1 MADQSAD
8 NRRTLERFL
17 DELARITGLRVCLYD
32 MSVFAADRTQVLAS
46 NALRHHR
53 CSLCSLMKTRE
64 DALDRCVAHDRMR
77 ARRAWDKGK
86 PIIDTCHA
94 GVTDLI
100 TPITIAG
107 QTPGVLFLGQTVTIP
122 QAQLETKL
130 KKLAQQFGFTQ
141 RQLDQAKRK
150 MSQRTR
156 KDIGSHRALL
166 AMITQFVVQQER
178 IRQLELEL
186 TKWRPDRT
194 KSLTPRQA
202 IEQGKIPTPLVDRL
216 IQSSNCEIQ
225 SPVHR
230 CLLLI
235 KQCYYKGIT
244 LEDAAQT
251 LHISSSH
258 LSRLFSQTTGISF
271 RSCLLETRLNA
282 GLNLVRRFHI
292 SITQATELL
301 GYRDPSIYLRSFK
314 RKTGMTPG
322 QFQRKH
328 PHDSAYFES

>member
-1 MADQSAD
+1 MADRSTE
-8 NRRTLERFL
+8 NRKTLERFL

-32 MSVFAADRTQVLAS
+32 MSVFAADRTDVLAS

-53 CSLCSLMKTRE
+53 CSLCSLMKTKQ
-64 DALDRCVAHDRMR
+64 DALDRCIAHDRLR

-107 QTPGVLFLGQTVTIP
+107 QAPGVLFLGQTVTIP
-122 QAQLETKL
+122 SPQLETKL
-130 KKLAQQFGFTQ
+130 KRLAHDFGFTH
-141 RQLDQAKRK
+141 RQLNEAKQK

-156 KDIGSHRALL
+156 KDIGSHRSLL
-166 AMITQFVVQQER
+166 KLITQFVAQQEH

-186 TKWRPDRT
+186 ANWQPDRT
-194 KSLTPRQA
+194 TPLTPRQA
-202 IEQGKIPTPLVDRL
+202 LDQGKIPTPLVDRL
-216 IQSSNCEIQ
+216 IQSLDIDRQ
-225 SPVHR
+225 TPVHD

-235 KQCYYKGIT
+235 KERYCAGIT
-244 LEDAAQT
+244 LQDAAHA

-301 GYRDPSIYLRSFK
+301 GYDDPSIYLRSFK

-322 QFQRKH
+322 QFLREYPQ
-328 PHDSAYFES
+328 DSEHFES